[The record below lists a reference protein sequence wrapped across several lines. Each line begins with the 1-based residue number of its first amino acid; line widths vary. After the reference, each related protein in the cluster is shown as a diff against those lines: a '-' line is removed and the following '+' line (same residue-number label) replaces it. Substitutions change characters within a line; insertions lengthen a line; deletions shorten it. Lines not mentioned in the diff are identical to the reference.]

1 MGSSLR
7 EWNVRIAGMSR
18 AYRRVFGLRGSRVAG
33 LGLAPFILL
42 AACERENRN
51 LAAPTESGPGAVAVS
66 ELRPGPQGPPPP
78 DDPRGAMYEGNAV
91 HIANGQRYFM
101 AFNCVGCHANGG
113 GAIGPALM
121 DDKWRYGG
129 KPEQIVASVELG
141 RPNGMPAFKDKIPD
155 AQVWEIAAYIRSLSG
170 NADKLAAPSRMEDMR
185 SIPPVNN
192 IDRQPPGPDPAATKS
207 GIP

>member
-1 MGSSLR
+1 
-7 EWNVRIAGMSR
+7 MSR
-18 AYRRVFGLRGSRVAG
+18 AYRGVFGLRGSRVAG

-51 LAAPTESGPGAVAVS
+51 LATPTESGPGAVAVS

-113 GAIGPALM
+113 GGMGPALM
-121 DDKWRYGG
+121 DEKWIYGSA
-129 KPEQIVASVELG
+129 PENIFASIVEG
-141 RPNGMPAFKDKIPD
+141 RPNGMPSFRGKIPD
-155 AQVWEIAAYIRSLSG
+155 DKVWQLVAYVRSLSSLTTSASTPPR
-170 NADKLAAPSRMEDMR
+170 ADSMSVTPPANLHAPQPAVSQ
-185 SIPPVNN
+185 PVGH
-192 IDRQPPGPDPAATKS
+192 P
-207 GIP
+207 